1 VAADFN
7 GDKFADL
14 AIGMPGSRRERKL
27 YLLPQIQ
34 ILFGGPHGLSS
45 DAARG
50 IPVLQAKAGPHPDKQ
65 LDEPGI
71 GTRMAAADI
80 DRDGHVDLVEGGPD
94 ESGVG
99 PGHLSYCAGTPA
111 GPRTCHGTADGYPT
125 SSLAI
130 ADVNGDR
137 YPDVIQGDA
146 VDVDGHTPGVVRL
159 WRGGARGLGDKPAAE
174 VGQGSGIPGDPKDG
188 DEFGHDVI
196 AADVDGDH
204 RAEVIVA
211 ARSDEGG
218 AGSVTLIR
226 GSRSFGA
233 AGGVLLGHVGPPG
246 TQLGATLSLLDVDDD
261 HLPELFVGVKGAPS
275 LDDALVVYPGIE
287 GGFGKG
293 QTVPGLAGL
302 ATVAPTSALRIGR

>member
-1 VAADFN
+1 
-7 GDKFADL
+7 
-14 AIGMPGSRRERKL
+14 
-27 YLLPQIQ
+27 
-34 ILFGGPHGLSS
+34 
-45 DAARG
+45 
-50 IPVLQAKAGPHPDKQ
+50 
-65 LDEPGI
+65 
-71 GTRMAAADI
+71 MAAGDI
-80 DRDGHVDLVEGGPD
+80 DRDGNVDLVEGSPD

-111 GPRTCHGTADGYPT
+111 GPRACHATADGAPT

-130 ADVNGDR
+130 ADVDGDR

-146 VDVDGHTPGVVRL
+146 ADLVERTAGLVRL
-159 WRGGARGLGDKPAAE
+159 FPGGAGGLASRPKTAVDQSTAD
-174 VGQGSGIPGDPKDG
+174 IPGDLKDG

-226 GSRSFGA
+226 GSRTFGA
-233 AGGVLLGHVGPPG
+233 AGGVLLGHVGPAG

-261 HLPELFVGVKGAPS
+261 NLPELFVGVKAAPS
-275 LDDALVVYPGIE
+275 LDDALVAYPGVE
-287 GGFGKG
+287 GGFGNG
-293 QTVPGLAGL
+293 EAVPGLAGL